1 MNNRTFRATQL
12 GFMEIDIMYTKSVIM
27 RMSAPAIL
35 GAAAVACALSAGTV
49 SAKEV
54 AVSVQV
60 SHQGLDLSKPAD
72 AKKFYTRL
80 QNAAWLVCTRGT
92 RADLLPAD
100 DPIRCVEKAL
110 GDAVHASNQPLV
122 TQIYLATHTLREA
135 AAHGIEV
142 SAQVAAK

>member
-1 MNNRTFRATQL
+1 MF
-12 GFMEIDIMYTKSVIM
+12 TKSGIM
-27 RMSAPAIL
+27 RVSAPAIL
-35 GAAAVACALSAGTV
+35 GAAAVVCALAAGNV

-92 RADLLPAD
+92 RVDLLPSE
-100 DPIRCVEKAL
+100 DPIRCVDKAL
-110 GDAVHASNQPLV
+110 GAAVRASNQPLV
-122 TQIYLATHTLREA
+122 TQLYLATHTLQQA

-142 SAQVAAK
+142 PAKVAAK